1 MNEYKY
7 LFSPLKIGSITVK
20 NRVVFS
26 AHMTNNG
33 KGGVVTDKHI
43 AYYTERAKGG
53 AGLIITEEQSVHPT
67 DRAYEK
73 LIDAFDH
80 RVVPGYKKLTESVH
94 TYGSK
99 IFAQIN
105 HNGSQGNSSYSRM
118 QVWGPSAIPDPIFR
132 EIPKQ
137 MEKGDIRQVVEG
149 YAIVARHVQ
158 EGGFD
163 GAELQAS
170 HSSLIRQFLSPATN
184 KRNDK
189 YGGSLGNRMRYV
201 LELIDAIR
209 ETVGNDFTLGIRLC
223 GDELIPGGIT
233 LEQTL
238 EIAKKLEATGKID
251 YINTSIGNFHNLFMV
266 EGSMHVPLGYSTY
279 MASAIRKVVGIPVF
293 TAGRINDPVQAEQI
307 LSGGHADMIGV
318 VRGQIC
324 DPEFTIKAQQG
335 RLDDIRKCIACNQYC
350 VGRMGLNR
358 FLSCI
363 QNPGTGN
370 EKLYGIGTLKSAG
383 KRKQVVV
390 IGGGPAGMEAAKVAA
405 QRGHKVTLHE
415 KEQSLGGMVNI
426 FTKIPNRAEFGDHI
440 RNQLNSLQ
448 KLDVDIQL
456 GSKITPEMIIEQNPD
471 VVIVATGGK
480 KGNPPFAVTKDVLP
494 IGNPYDVITKK
505 MKLGRKVVL
514 IDYTGGQ
521 SATSVAELLADHG
534 CEVEMLTAALY
545 VASELGPTQDLP
557 LWYDRALN
565 KGIKITPNVVVKEV
579 AERVR
584 VFNHYSGEE
593 WDIEADSIVY
603 ANAGQ
608 PNDELYFQLKGKVK
622 ELHRAGD
629 CLAPRR
635 VEHAVLDGH
644 RIGRSI

>member
-1 MNEYKY
+1 MNDYNY
-7 LFSPLKIGSITVK
+7 LFSPLKIGSVTVK

-33 KGGVVTDKHI
+33 AGGVVTDKHI

-73 LIDAFDH
+73 LIDAFDR
-80 RVVPGYKKLTESVH
+80 RVIHGYKKLTDSVH
-94 TYGSK
+94 VYGTK

-105 HNGSQGNSSYSRM
+105 HNGSQGNSTYSRM
-118 QVWGPSAIPDPIFR
+118 AVWGPSAIPDPIFR

-137 MEKGDIRQVVEG
+137 MEKEDIRQVVEG
-149 YAIVARHVQ
+149 YAIVARHVR

-184 KRNDK
+184 KRNDE
-189 YGGSLGNRMRYV
+189 YGGSLENRMRYV
-201 LELIDAIR
+201 IELIDAIR
-209 ETVGNDFTLGIRLC
+209 EAVGRDFTLGIRLC

-238 EIAKKLEATGKID
+238 EIARKLEETGKID

-266 EGSMHVPLGYSTY
+266 EGSMHVPLGYATY
-279 MASAIRKVVGIPVF
+279 MASAIRKVVNIPVF
-293 TAGRINDPVQAEQI
+293 TAGRINDPVQAEQ
-307 LSGGHADMIGV
+307 LLAEGHADMIGV

-335 RLDDIRKCIACNQYC
+335 RLNDIRKCIACNQYC

-363 QNPGTGN
+363 QNPGAGN
-370 EKLYGIGTLKSAG
+370 EKQYGIDTLQSCSTR
-383 KRKQVVV
+383 KRVMVV
-390 IGGGPAGMEAAKVAA
+390 GGGPAGLEAAKIAA
-405 QRGHKVTLHE
+405 ERGHDVTIYE
-415 KEQSLGGMVNI
+415 REQALGGTVGL

-440 RNQLNSLQ
+440 RNQLNQLE
-448 KLDVDIQL
+448 KLDVRIKL
-456 GSKITPEMIIEQNPD
+456 GVDVTADLVMRENPD
-471 VVIVATGGK
+471 TVVIATGGK
-480 KGNPPFAVTKDVLP
+480 KGYPPFAVSEDAIPLGDTRDVLH
-494 IGNPYDVITKK
+494 NRLT
-505 MKLGRKVVL
+505 LGKKVVL
-514 IDYTGGQ
+514 IDFTGGQ
-521 SATSVAELLADHG
+521 PATSVAEFLIDNGH
-534 CEVEMLTAALY
+534 EVELLTAALY
-545 VASELGPTQDLP
+545 AGADLGPTQDLP
-557 LWYDRALN
+557 LWYDRVLS
-565 KGIKITPNVVVKEV
+565 KGITITSNVVVKDV
-579 AERVR
+579 GKKIT
-584 VFNHYSGEE
+584 VFNHYSGAE
-593 WDIEADSIVY
+593 WQIEADSVVY
-603 ANAGQ
+603 ATMGM
-608 PNDELYFQLKGKVK
+608 PDSDLYFALKGKVK
-622 ELHRAGD
+622 ELYRIGD

-644 RIGRSI
+644 RIGRAI